1 MLTNEK
7 LCPFLWD
14 LGILAKMRD
23 YLGLNFLSEMRDNYT
38 DDFIRVFVL
47 QR

>member
-14 LGILAKMRD
+14 LVILAKMRD
-23 YLGLNFLSEMRDNYT
+23 HLGLNFLSEMRDNYI
-38 DDFIRVFVL
+38 DDIIRVFAL